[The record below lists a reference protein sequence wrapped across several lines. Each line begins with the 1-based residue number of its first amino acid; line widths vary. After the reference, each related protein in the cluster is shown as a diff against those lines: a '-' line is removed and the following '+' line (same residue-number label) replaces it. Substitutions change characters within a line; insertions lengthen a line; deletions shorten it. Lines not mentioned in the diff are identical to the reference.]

1 MRRVKPSPAYRGW
14 PRRGRVWRG
23 AGTIFG
29 LPGKTIGPTS
39 VSPKGLPPS
48 PRGEGFPQK
57 LLHPTSILRHSPGL
71 LIGQTAP
78 SKRGAKGL
86 YLVSVPTAPHPS
98 RRWRATFLQGK
109 AFLCPGGLL
118 HRICRS
124 GIATRRAGHAAAPTV
139 HRQWVPEIRAHRNT
153 KAAGTTC
160 GFRMKEIRG
169 EEKMKKKKQLKFCS
183 ASLLC
188 SFIIPGKCEERKW

>member
-1 MRRVKPSPAYRGW
+1 MGRNKFPGSRGFCTGSPPHPAPSGPPSPA
-14 PRRGRVWRG
+14 
-23 AGTIFG
+23 
-29 LPGKTIGPTS
+29 
-39 VSPKGLPPS
+39 
-48 PRGEGFPQK
+48 GEGFSQSGQAPDSN
-57 LLHPTSILRHSPGL
+57 LAHSPSRGLRHDSPL
-71 LIGQTAP
+71 
-78 SKRGAKGL
+78 SEGAEGCC
-86 YLVSVPTAPHPS
+86 YVSVPTAPHPS

-118 HRICRS
+118 HRICRP

-139 HRQWVPEIRAHRNT
+139 HRQWAPEIRAHRNT